1 MMNDYVVHVTAEEYT
16 AMNDLV
22 KKMRAEE
29 ARKQAIKNARMTIGF
44 EVSHAISEI
53 GLEETKHIIREI
65 SRELKSV
72 SENNEFPF

>member
-53 GLEETKHIIREI
+53 GLEETKRIVREI